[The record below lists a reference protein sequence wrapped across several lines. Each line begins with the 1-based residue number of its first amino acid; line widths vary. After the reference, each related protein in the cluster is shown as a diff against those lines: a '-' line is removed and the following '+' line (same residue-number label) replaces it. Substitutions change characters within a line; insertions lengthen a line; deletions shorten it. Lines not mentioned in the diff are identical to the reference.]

1 MLTHFICIEW
11 VKNYTTSVLS
21 FDIMQFF
28 PLLNHHILSSILDKA
43 GFDPKVSIFFQNY
56 LISRKTKY
64 LWNSFSCPFLNVDIR
79 VEQESALLPILSALY
94 LLLIFHIF
102 EKQLK
107 NLKIPISTLLFVDDG
122 LLIAYN
128 DSMNILNVNLFCSY
142 NVISNLLMK
151 FGLTIEHGKIEVFYF
166 SRLQKVFNPLS
177 LDLIYLEGSVLH
189 PKTTWY
195 YLEFIFDFH
204 QHINF
209 YITRLS

>member
-1 MLTHFICIEW
+1 
-11 VKNYTTSVLS
+11 
-21 FDIMQFF
+21 
-28 PLLNHHILSSILDKA
+28 
-43 GFDPKVSIFFQNY
+43 
-56 LISRKTKY
+56 
-64 LWNSFSCPFLNVDIR
+64 LNVDIR
-79 VEQESALLPILSALY
+79 VGQESALLPILSALY

-107 NLKIPISTLLFVDDG
+107 NLKIPISTFLFVDDG

-151 FGLTIEHGKIEVFYF
+151 FGLTTEHGKIEVFYF
-166 SRLQKVFNPLS
+166 SKLQEVFNPLS
-177 LDLIYLEGSVLH
+177 LDLIYLGGSVLH

-204 QHINF
+204 QHIDF
-209 YITRLS
+209 YITRLSQQSNT